1 MPCSNCQPKRYLPS
15 SSSNPS
21 QSSPLSVQFA
31 PARWAVLWPRLSW
44 VSLRPMGQVW
54 MLRGGICNCLS
65 TVNTSHDNQQSSSW
79 VLSLTDLPCDRRSS
93 WLYGSM
99 GALCSTYMV
108 VLLPHSKKV
117 LGFASELWQ
126 GCSLWSVHVLPVLS
140 WCSSECSG
148 FPHYQN
154 MYLRLI
160 LLSVTLNKALA
171 KIWSRSLGAVCWLHT
186 APRVL
191 VRSHYYC
198 MIVSNKIMILLLPM

>member
-1 MPCSNCQPKRYLPS
+1 MICHVTIVNQRGIYPPPLLTLLNHLLLVYSSLQQDELSCGQGYLGYHWG
-15 SSSNPS
+15 
-21 QSSPLSVQFA
+21 QWDRVGCYAVEFATVSPLSTPVMIIN
-31 PARWAVLWPRLSW
+31 RAVLGSYLWQIFL
-44 VSLRPMGQVW
+44 V
-54 MLRGGICNCLS
+54 
-65 TVNTSHDNQQSSSW
+65 T
-79 VLSLTDLPCDRRSS
+79 
-93 WLYGSM
+93 GSM

-191 VRSHYYC
+191 VRSHYAAQC